1 VARETNLF
9 VNGWKATGKN
19 IQVPQ
24 YSVDVT
30 INWIRDDGTTGTAT
44 ETLLFP
50 NFLQRVGAADLKEW
64 FTDLLVREA
73 RQRLVN

>member
-1 VARETNLF
+1 MTEQLGALAQ
-9 VNGWKATGKN
+9 GKAA
-19 IQVPQ
+19 
-24 YSVDVT
+24 
-30 INWIRDDGTTGTAT
+30 GTTGTAT

-64 FTDLLVREA
+64 LTDLLVREA